1 MSHLMQLFEA
11 SRFPGGVEVQTD
23 GISATMTLD
32 GPEHGSLRLFSLSPG
47 VILSFNRIYTQ
58 VWPLAQTE
66 AANILL
72 LNFCLNGRCEVDLD
86 NGQFAFLSQGIMAL
100 GTQQVKEA
108 YRYPSGV
115 YEGVELF
122 LDLDA
127 LELEPYS
134 LFQETGIDLSALIRH
149 FQAAQKLYLAQT
161 PAAIQGILSEL
172 WALRDTEDVGRMKL
186 NSARLLLELGRQ
198 PYVPHPRIR
207 YFTLV
212 SRSSPLK
219 GSSRNSRSYSAS
231 RARRMATRRRIPP
244 DNSLTGWCRQSVRPT
259 AVRASSAADWLKV
272 GVTSRRLDTRFR
284 FSHSRSSWN
293 TALRRRPCNPV
304 MVPRSGVSSP
314 IRIRRRVVLPAPEGA
329 ISPVTCPAGR
339 TAEKSRRT
347 CFPSKAL
354 LRPRITISCMA
365 HILSKA
371 RSPHFNRARKTFSNT
386 RLTSTITSVQ
396 ANRSGVFR

>member
-11 SRFPGGVEVQTD
+11 ARFPGGVEVHTD
-23 GISATMTLD
+23 GISAAMTLD
-32 GPEHGSLRLFSLSPG
+32 GPEHGSLRLFPLAPG

-127 LELEPYS
+127 LELEPYC
-134 LFQETGIDLSALIRH
+134 LFLEAGIDLTALIRH

-172 WALRDTEDVGRMKL
+172 WVLRDTEDVGRMKL

-207 YFTLV
+207 YFTLSQV
-212 SRSSPLK
+212 TIAKEVRSILLADLSQNHTARGLANRFQIGETSLKNYFRGVFGENLSVWLREARMRRAAELLRDTELRVAEIAEQVGYENQSKFAAVYAKQFGCPPLE
-219 GSSRNSRSYSAS
+219 Y
-231 RARRMATRRRIPP
+231 RRMSR
-244 DNSLTGWCRQSVRPT
+244 
-259 AVRASSAADWLKV
+259 LK
-272 GVTSRRLDTRFR
+272 
-284 FSHSRSSWN
+284 
-293 TALRRRPCNPV
+293 
-304 MVPRSGVSSP
+304 
-314 IRIRRRVVLPAPEGA
+314 
-329 ISPVTCPAGR
+329 
-339 TAEKSRRT
+339 
-347 CFPSKAL
+347 
-354 LRPRITISCMA
+354 
-365 HILSKA
+365 
-371 RSPHFNRARKTFSNT
+371 
-386 RLTSTITSVQ
+386 
-396 ANRSGVFR
+396 

>member
-11 SRFPGGVEVQTD
+11 ARFPGGVEVHTD
-23 GISATMTLD
+23 GISAAMTLD
-32 GPEHGSLRLFSLSPG
+32 GPEHGSLRLFSLAPG

-127 LELEPYS
+127 LEREPYC
-134 LFQETGIDLSALIRH
+134 LFLETGIDLSALIRH

-172 WALRDTEDVGRMKL
+172 WTLRDTEDIGRMKQI
-186 NSARLLLELGRQ
+186 GR
-198 PYVPHPRIR
+198 
-207 YFTLV
+207 
-212 SRSSPLK
+212 
-219 GSSRNSRSYSAS
+219 
-231 RARRMATRRRIPP
+231 
-244 DNSLTGWCRQSVRPT
+244 
-259 AVRASSAADWLKV
+259 
-272 GVTSRRLDTRFR
+272 
-284 FSHSRSSWN
+284 
-293 TALRRRPCNPV
+293 
-304 MVPRSGVSSP
+304 
-314 IRIRRRVVLPAPEGA
+314 
-329 ISPVTCPAGR
+329 
-339 TAEKSRRT
+339 
-347 CFPSKAL
+347 
-354 LRPRITISCMA
+354 A
-365 HILSKA
+365 H
-371 RSPHFNRARKTFSNT
+371 
-386 RLTSTITSVQ
+386 V
-396 ANRSGVFR
+396 